1 MTFQACLRDVQHALQ
16 RIKDQSR
23 TSENLANFNAK
34 KQEAEQTVLKTSLE
48 RLKQAAHRLDSPIAG
63 LIQKKTE
70 ELIQANLDKKYQILE
85 NLAKLA
91 AELEEP
97 ITPQVKVP
105 GEIRSEIT
113 TDLKEAEKCF
123 KSGCYR
129 STIILCGRILETA
142 LHRKYYEATG
152 NDLLEKA
159 PGIGLGSLIAKLSEK
174 GAALPPGL
182 PNQIHLI
189 NQARV
194 FSVHTKQETFIPTKD
209 QAQAIMLFTID
220 ALNKIFN

>member
-1 MTFQACLRDVQHALQ
+1 
-16 RIKDQSR
+16 
-23 TSENLANFNAK
+23 
-34 KQEAEQTVLKTSLE
+34 
-48 RLKQAAHRLDSPIAG
+48 
-63 LIQKKTE
+63 
-70 ELIQANLDKKYQILE
+70 
-85 NLAKLA
+85 
-91 AELEEP
+91 
-97 ITPQVKVP
+97 
-105 GEIRSEIT
+105 
-113 TDLKEAEKCF
+113 
-123 KSGCYR
+123 
-129 STIILCGRILETA
+129 LETA